1 MSPTVPLAGHLPA
14 QWHCAAGLAVHQARS
29 FPVQRETV
37 AIDPLSLRSENMT
50 NRTPPPLAALHEPW
64 GWVKR
69 LLVLVFVAVGCVV
82 LEVKDRL
89 LG

>member
-1 MSPTVPLAGHLPA
+1 
-14 QWHCAAGLAVHQARS
+14 
-29 FPVQRETV
+29 
-37 AIDPLSLRSENMT
+37 MT